1 MLPPIPNPAR
11 PTRLSPR
18 TRFAAAWLGWL
29 LPLTFAF
36 AGPDNTAR
44 AFRVPAG
51 PASDALKQFAEQAQR
66 EILVPSDAV
75 ADVRTQRVFG
85 DYPPREALDRL
96 LAGTRLRALEAAD
109 TGGFVI
115 SPASSEPTGS
125 ADTSASSNP
134 MKTKTKSTLAAIIGW
149 FALGAA
155 TALPAQTPNANSATG
170 TIEGRVS
177 NPGTGE
183 NLELAR
189 ITVEGV
195 ALETFT
201 NADGQYRLAGVPA
214 GAVRV
219 RAFRTGVVAQTLTAT
234 VAPGQIATLNFS
246 LAGFSA
252 RPASVASGDGAV
264 KLDAFTVGAS
274 KEMDGSAIAI
284 NTQRFAPNV
293 MSVVSA
299 DEYAAMTEGGIG
311 ELLKAVPGM
320 AVNIGGGGEPY
331 LLTMNG
337 VPPSAVSVSVNG
349 FSVANATAGTSRQ
362 VGIEQLSMNNISRIE
377 VAFTPTPETT
387 GSALAGTV
395 NMVPR
400 SAFERSKP
408 TYTLTGYVALRDN
421 ERHFNSTPGPVRDPQ
436 PKIRPGLDFSAIVP
450 VNSRFG
456 FTFSASRSS
465 VYTGADFIQRGYR
478 GTALP
483 TTALTAGT
491 AVQAPDTTPDRP
503 YLTDFAIG
511 DQPKLTKRNSFG
523 VTFDFKATPRDRL
536 SLGFMR
542 GFIDFYSNN
551 RVLNFFVNRV
561 APGDFSSD
569 AVRGSGGAGEIRL
582 TNNIGVVGGRVY
594 MPTLTYVHT
603 GPVWRS
609 EAGAGHSHSTRH
621 NHNINDGH
629 FNNTQARRQGVNI
642 AYADINYLRP
652 GTITV
657 TDQATGAVVDP
668 YAIGS
673 YTLTTMNGSALEA
686 ADLQRSAYANLR
698 RDIPGLPLTLKAGL
712 DVRQVIR
719 DTRTDTPTYTFLG
732 ANGTANNA
740 DDAAAPYRDDSFSQ
754 RIAPFGFPRIDWVS
768 NSRLWD
774 QWKERPQYFSLN
786 EVGRYTANVAA
797 SKHAEEII
805 SSAFG
810 RGDLALFS
818 GRLKLVGGLRAE
830 QTNVTG
836 QGQLV
841 DLTRNYSRDAA
852 GRVVTVASPT
862 PADPNRR
869 VPALINPAGTLAA
882 AQLTNVDRGLRAEK
896 EYLRLFPS
904 LNAAYHL
911 RENLIARAGYYWSV
925 GRPDYVQYAGS
936 LTLPDTEQPAG
947 PSNFI
952 TVNNAAIKAWS
963 ARTAKV
969 SLEYYFEQVGLFSV
983 SAFRRDI
990 ENFFGATRF
999 RPTAEFLSLYGL
1011 DPNIYDNYDV
1021 STQYNV
1027 PTPVR
1032 MSGVDFS
1039 YKQALTFLPSWARG
1053 VQVYANASALTAKG
1067 DESNSFQ
1074 GYVPRTVAWGVS
1086 LSRPRY
1092 NLQVKW
1098 NYNSPRRLAP
1108 VATGRGIE
1116 PGTYNWGSKRL
1127 LIDVIGE
1134 YYLSK
1139 RIALFANLNNVGD
1152 APSDNE
1158 IYGPS
1163 TPVAAQFRQ
1172 RINYGSLWTIG
1183 VKGSF

>member
-1 MLPPIPNPAR
+1 
-11 PTRLSPR
+11 
-18 TRFAAAWLGWL
+18 L
-29 LPLTFAF
+29 LALACHVS
-36 AGPDNTAR
+36 AR
-44 AFRVPAG
+44 AQP
-51 PASDALKQFAEQAQR
+51 
-66 EILVPSDAV
+66 
-75 ADVRTQRVFG
+75 
-85 DYPPREALDRL
+85 
-96 LAGTRLRALEAAD
+96 
-109 TGGFVI
+109 
-115 SPASSEPTGS
+115 
-125 ADTSASSNP
+125 
-134 MKTKTKSTLAAIIGW
+134 
-149 FALGAA
+149 
-155 TALPAQTPNANSATG
+155 SATG
-170 TIEGRVS
+170 SLAGRVS
-177 NPGTGE
+177 HPATGE

-189 ITVEGV
+189 ITVEGT

-201 NADGQYRLAGVPA
+201 DADGQYRLANVPA

-219 RAFRTGVVAQTLTAT
+219 RAFRTGVVAQTLSAT
-234 VAPGQIATLNFS
+234 VVGGQTATLNFS
-246 LAGFSA
+246 LEGFSGKPG
-252 RPASVASGDGAV
+252 PAVSGDGAV
-264 KLDAFTVGAS
+264 KLDRFTVGAS
-274 KEMDGSAIAI
+274 KEMDGAAIAI

-293 MSVVSA
+293 MNVVSA
-299 DEYAAMTEGGIG
+299 GEYAAMTEGGIG

-331 LLTMNG
+331 LLQMNG
-337 VPPSAVSVSVNG
+337 VPPSAVPVSVNG

-408 TYTLTGYVALRDN
+408 VYTLTGYVALRDH
-421 ERHFNSTPGPVRDPQ
+421 ERTFRSTPGPVRDPQ

-450 VNSRFG
+450 VNARFG
-456 FTFSASRSS
+456 FTVSASRSS
-465 VYTGADFIQRGYR
+465 VYTGADFIQRGFR
-478 GTALP
+478 GTALV
-483 TTALTAGT
+483 TNGGT
-491 AVQAPDTTPDRP
+491 LPDTTPDRP

-523 VTFDFKATPRDRL
+523 VTLDFKATPRDRL

-561 APGDFSSD
+561 APGDFSPT

-582 TNNIGVVGGRVY
+582 TNNIGVFGGRVY

-603 GPVWRS
+603 GPVWRI

-629 FNNTQARRQGVNI
+629 FNNSQARRQNVNI
-642 AYADINYLRP
+642 AYADISYLRP
-652 GTITV
+652 GTIAV
-657 TDQATGAVVDP
+657 TDATTGAAIDP

-673 YTLTTMNGSALEA
+673 YTLNTVNGTALKA
-686 ADLQRSAYANLR
+686 ADLQRSAYGSIR
-698 RDIPGLPLTLKAGL
+698 RDLPGLPLTLKAGV

-719 DTRTDTPTYTFLG
+719 DSRTDSPTFTFVG

-754 RIAPFGFPRIDWVS
+754 RTAPFGFPRIDWVS
-768 NSRLWD
+768 NGRLWD

-786 EVGRYTANVAA
+786 EVTRYTSAVAA

-805 SSAFG
+805 SSAYV
-810 RGDLALFS
+810 RGDLALLS

-830 QTNVTG
+830 QTNVKG
-836 QGQLV
+836 EGQLV
-841 DLTRNYSRDAA
+841 DLTRNYQRDAA

-869 VPALINPAGTLAA
+869 VPAIINAAGTLAA

-904 LNAAYHL
+904 LNAAYNI

-947 PSNFI
+947 PNNFI

-963 ARTAKV
+963 ARTMKV

-983 SAFRRDI
+983 AAFRRDI

-999 RPTAEFLSLYGL
+999 RPTAEFLGLYGL
-1011 DPNIYDNYDV
+1011 DANLYDDFDV

-1027 PTPVR
+1027 PNPVR
-1032 MSGVDFS
+1032 MSGVDFN

-1074 GYVPRTVAWGVS
+1074 GYVPRTVAWGAS

-1098 NYNSPRRLAP
+1098 NYNSPRRQTP

-1127 LIDVIGE
+1127 LLDVIGE
-1134 YYLSK
+1134 YYFFK
-1139 RIALFANLNNVGD
+1139 RFAVFANLNNIAD
-1152 APSDNE
+1152 EPSDLA

-1163 TPVAAQFRQ
+1163 TPTQAQFRQ

>member
-1 MLPPIPNPAR
+1 MIPHLYR
-11 PTRLSPR
+11 SVRTGLFSLSV
-18 TRFAAAWLGWL
+18 L
-29 LPLTFAF
+29 LA
-36 AGPDNTAR
+36 
-44 AFRVPAG
+44 
-51 PASDALKQFAEQAQR
+51 
-66 EILVPSDAV
+66 AV
-75 ADVRTQRVFG
+75 A
-85 DYPPREALDRL
+85 AL
-96 LAGTRLRALEAAD
+96 AQ
-109 TGGFVI
+109 
-115 SPASSEPTGS
+115 SPATGI
-125 ADTSASSNP
+125 
-134 MKTKTKSTLAAIIGW
+134 L
-149 FALGAA
+149 
-155 TALPAQTPNANSATG
+155 
-170 TIEGRVS
+170 EGRVS
-177 NPGTGE
+177 HPGTGE

-189 ITVEGV
+189 ITVEGT
-195 ALETFT
+195 ALEAFT
-201 NADGQYRLAGVPA
+201 DADGQYRLAGVPA
-214 GAVRV
+214 GTVRV

-234 VAPGQIATLNFS
+234 VAAGQSATLNFALES
-246 LAGFSA
+246 FGG
-252 RPASVASGDGAV
+252 RPAATSAAGGPI
-264 KLDAFTVGAS
+264 KLDQFTVGAS
-274 KEMDGSAIAI
+274 KEMDGAAIAI

-293 MSVVSA
+293 MNVVSA

-337 VPPSAVSVSVNG
+337 VPPSAVPVSVNG

-408 TYTLTGYVALRDN
+408 VYTLTGYVALRDH
-421 ERHFNSTPGPVRDPQ
+421 ERHFNSTPGPVREPQ
-436 PKIRPGLDFSAIVP
+436 PKIRPGLDFSAVVP
-450 VNSRFG
+450 VNARFG
-456 FTFSASRSS
+456 FTLSASRSS
-465 VYTGADFIQRGYR
+465 VYTGTDFIQRGFR
-478 GTALP
+478 GTALA
-483 TTALTAGT
+483 TNGGT
-491 AVQAPDTTPDRP
+491 LPDTTPDRP

-523 VTFDFKATPRDRL
+523 ITLDFKVTPRDRL

-551 RVLNFFVNRV
+551 RALNFFVNRV
-561 APGDFSSD
+561 APGDFSPA

-603 GPVWRS
+603 GTVWRI

-621 NHNINDGH
+621 NKNINHGH
-629 FNNTQARRQGVNI
+629 FNNAQARRQNVNI
-642 AYADINYLRP
+642 SYADINYLRP

-657 TDQATGAVVDP
+657 TDNATGAVIDP

-673 YTLTTMNGSALEA
+673 YTLTTANGQALNA

-698 RDIPGLPLTLKAGL
+698 RDIPGLPLTLKAGF

-719 DTRTDTPTYTFLG
+719 DTRTDTPTYTFIG

-754 RIAPFGFPRIDWVS
+754 RTAPFGFPKIDWVS
-768 NSRLWD
+768 NWRLWD
-774 QWKERPQYFSLN
+774 QWKDRPQYFALN
-786 EVGRYTANVAA
+786 EVSRYTSNVAA

-805 SSAFG
+805 SSAYL

-818 GRLKLVGGLRAE
+818 GRLKFVGGLRAE
-830 QTNVTG
+830 QTNVKG
-836 QGQLV
+836 EGQLV
-841 DLTRNYSRDAA
+841 DLTRNYQRDAS

-869 VPALINPAGTLAA
+869 VPALTNPAGTLAA

-904 LNAAYHL
+904 LNATYNV
-911 RENLIARAGYYWSV
+911 RENLLARAGYYWSV

-936 LTLPDTEQPAG
+936 LTLPDTEQLPG
-947 PSNFI
+947 PNNFI

-963 ARTAKV
+963 ARTMKL
-969 SLEYYFEQVGLFSV
+969 SLEYYFERVGLLSV
-983 SAFRRDI
+983 AAFRRDI

-999 RPTAEFLSLYGL
+999 RPSADFLGLYGL
-1011 DPNIYDNYDV
+1011 DPNVYDDYDV
-1021 STQYNV
+1021 QTQFNLA
-1027 PTPVR
+1027 TPVR

-1039 YKQALTFLPSWARG
+1039 YKQALTFLPHWARG
-1053 VQVYANASALTAKG
+1053 VQVYANAAALTAKG
-1067 DESNSFQ
+1067 DDSNSFQ

-1108 VATGRGIE
+1108 VAAARGIE
-1116 PGTYNWGSKRL
+1116 PGTYNWGSKRML
-1127 LIDVIGE
+1127 VDVIGE
-1134 YYLSK
+1134 YYFYK
-1139 RIALFANLNNVGD
+1139 RIALFANLNNIGD

-1163 TPVAAQFRQ
+1163 TPTTAQFRQ

>member
-1 MLPPIPNPAR
+1 MTPSTH
-11 PTRLSPR
+11 TRSGFIR
-18 TRFAAAWLGWL
+18 NG
-29 LPLTFAF
+29 
-36 AGPDNTAR
+36 
-44 AFRVPAG
+44 
-51 PASDALKQFAEQAQR
+51 
-66 EILVPSDAV
+66 LVAV
-75 ADVRTQRVFG
+75 AAFF
-85 DYPPREALDRL
+85 ACL
-96 LAGTRLRALEAAD
+96 
-109 TGGFVI
+109 
-115 SPASSEPTGS
+115 S
-125 ADTSASSNP
+125 AV
-134 MKTKTKSTLAAIIGW
+134 
-149 FALGAA
+149 
-155 TALPAQTPNANSATG
+155 AQTPATAILEGRAFNPATG
-170 TIEGRVS
+170 D
-177 NPGTGE
+177 

-189 ITVEGV
+189 ITVEGT
-195 ALETFT
+195 ALATFT
-201 NADGQYRLAGVPA
+201 DADGQYRLVGVSAGT
-214 GAVRV
+214 VRV

-234 VAPGQIATLNFS
+234 LVAGQSTTLNFP
-246 LAGFSA
+246 LEGFSA
-252 RPASVASGDGAV
+252 RPAWAGAGGGTV
-264 KLDAFTVGAS
+264 KLEAFTVGAS

-293 MSVVSA
+293 MNVVSA

-337 VPPSAVSVSVNG
+337 VPPSAVPVSVNG

-408 TYTLTGYVALRDN
+408 VYMLTGYVALRDH
-421 ERHFNSTPGPVRDPQ
+421 ERHFNSTPGPVREPQ
-436 PKIRPGLDFSAIVP
+436 PKIRPGLDFSAVVP
-450 VNSRFG
+450 VNARFG
-456 FTFSASRSS
+456 FTLSASRSS

-483 TTALTAGT
+483 TTALTTGT
-491 AVQAPDTTPDRP
+491 AFQAPDTTPDRP

-523 VTFDFKATPRDRL
+523 VTLDFKATPRDRL

-551 RVLNFFVNRV
+551 RTLNFFVNRV
-561 APGDFSSD
+561 APGDFSPD

-582 TNNIGVVGGRVY
+582 TNAIGVVGGRVY

-603 GPVWRS
+603 GPVWRI

-621 NHNINDGH
+621 NKNINNGH
-629 FNNTQARRQGVNI
+629 FNNTQARRQNVNI
-642 AYADINYLRP
+642 AYSDINYLRP

-657 TDQATGAVVDP
+657 TDNATGAVIDP
-668 YAIGS
+668 YTIGS
-673 YTLTTMNGSALEA
+673 YTLNTVNGSALNA
-686 ADLQRSAYANLR
+686 ADLQRSAYASVR
-698 RDIPGLPLTLKAGL
+698 RDLPGLPLTIKGGV

-719 DTRTDTPTYTFLG
+719 ETRTDTPTYTFVG

-740 DDAAAPYRDDSFSQ
+740 DDTAAPYRDDSFSQ
-754 RIAPFGFPRIDWVS
+754 RTAPFGFPKIDWVS
-768 NSRLWD
+768 NWRLWD
-774 QWKERPQYFSLN
+774 TWKERPQYFALN

-797 SKHAEEII
+797 SKHAEEVI
-805 SSAFG
+805 SSAYL

-830 QTNVTG
+830 QTNVEG
-836 QGQLV
+836 QGQLI
-841 DLTRNYSRDAA
+841 DSTRNYRRDAS
-852 GRVVTVASPT
+852 GRVILDAQNRPT
-862 PADPNRR
+862 
-869 VPALINPAGTLAA
+869 LINAAGTLAA
-882 AQLTNVDRGLRAEK
+882 AQLTTVDRGLRAEK

-904 LNAAYHL
+904 LNAAWNV
-911 RENLIARAGYYWSV
+911 RENVIARAGYYWSV

-936 LTLPDTEQPAG
+936 LTLPDTEQLPG
-947 PSNFI
+947 PNNFI

-963 ARTAKV
+963 AHTMKL

-1011 DPNIYDNYDV
+1011 DPNVYDDYDV

-1027 PTPVR
+1027 PRPVR
-1032 MSGVDFS
+1032 MSGVDFN
-1039 YKQALTFLPSWARG
+1039 YKQALTFLPPWARG
-1053 VQVYANASALTAKG
+1053 VQVYANASALAAKG
-1067 DESNSFQ
+1067 DDSNSFQ
-1074 GYVPRTVAWGVS
+1074 GYVPRTVAAGVS

-1092 NLQVKW
+1092 NIQVKW
-1098 NYNSPRRLAP
+1098 NYNSPRRLNP

-1116 PGTYNWGSKRL
+1116 PGTYNWGSKRTL
-1127 LIDVIGE
+1127 VDVIGE
-1134 YYLSK
+1134 YYFYR
-1139 RIALFANLNNVGD
+1139 RIALFANLNNIGD

-1163 TPVAAQFRQ
+1163 TPALAQFRQ

>member
-11 PTRLSPR
+11 PTLLAPR
-18 TRFAAAWLGWL
+18 TRFAAACLGWL

-44 AFRVPAG
+44 TFRVPAG
-51 PASDALKQFAEQAQR
+51 PASETLKQFAQQAQR

-75 ADVRTQRVFG
+75 AAVRTQRVFG
-85 DYPPREALDRL
+85 DYPPREAIDRL
-96 LAGTRLRALEAAD
+96 LAGTRLRALEAPD

-115 SPASSEPTGS
+115 SPA
-125 ADTSASSNP
+125 TSGPAVAGDAPLSPNT
-134 MKTKTKSTLAAIIGW
+134 MKTKSTLAAIIGW

-155 TALPAQTPNANSATG
+155 TAVPAQSPSAAPATG
-170 TIEGRVS
+170 TLEGRVS
-177 NPGTGE
+177 NPATGE

-189 ITVEGV
+189 ITVEGM

-201 NADGQYRLAGVPA
+201 DAAGQYRLAGVPA

-219 RAFRTGVVAQTLTAT
+219 RAFRTGVVAQTLTAA
-234 VAPGQIATLNFS
+234 VAAGQIATLNFS
-246 LAGFSA
+246 LSGFSA
-252 RPASVASGDGAV
+252 RSASAASGDGAV

-561 APGDFSSD
+561 APGDFSPA

-603 GPVWRS
+603 GPVWRL

-621 NHNINDGH
+621 NHNLNDGH
-629 FNNTQARRQGVNI
+629 FNNSQARRTGVNI
-642 AYADINYLRP
+642 TYTDINYLRP
-652 GTITV
+652 DGIIV
-657 TDQATGAVVDP
+657 TDNATGALVDP
-668 YAIGS
+668 YNIGS
-673 YTLTTMNGSALEA
+673 YRMNTVNGAALEA
-686 ADLQRSAYANLR
+686 ADLQRSAYANISRSLA
-698 RDIPGLPLTLKAGL
+698 GLPLTLKGGL

-719 DTRTDTPTYTFLG
+719 ETRQDSPTFTFVG
-732 ANGTANNA
+732 ADGIANTA
-740 DDAAAPYRDDSFSQ
+740 DDAAAPYRDASFSQ
-754 RIAPFGFPRIDWVS
+754 RTAPFGFPKIDWVS
-768 NSRLWD
+768 NWQLWD
-774 QWKERPQYFSLN
+774 QWKQQPQYYSLN
-786 EVGRYTANVAA
+786 EVGRYTATVAN

-805 SSAFG
+805 SSAYL

-818 GRLKLVGGLRAE
+818 GKLKLVGGLRAE
-830 QTNVTG
+830 QTNVEG

-841 DLTRNYSRDAA
+841 DPTRNYRRDAS
-852 GRVVTVASPT
+852 GRVIVDAQNRPT
-862 PADPNRR
+862 
-869 VPALINPAGTLAA
+869 LINPAGTLAA

-896 EYLRLFPS
+896 EYLRWFPS
-904 LNAAYHL
+904 LNAAWNV
-911 RENLIARAGYYWSV
+911 RENFIARAGYYWSV

-936 LTLPDTEQPAG
+936 LTLPDTEQLPG

-963 ARTAKV
+963 ARTTKL
-969 SLEYYFEQVGLFSV
+969 SLEYYFEKVGLVSV

-999 RPTAEFLSLYGL
+999 RPTAEFLNLYGL
-1011 DPNIYDNYDV
+1011 DPKIYDDYDV

-1027 PTPVR
+1027 PTSVR

-1139 RIALFANLNNVGD
+1139 RIALFANLNNISD

>member
-1 MLPPIPNPAR
+1 MLTA
-11 PTRLSPR
+11 
-18 TRFAAAWLGWL
+18 
-29 LPLTFAF
+29 AF
-36 AGPDNTAR
+36 AQST
-44 AFRVPAG
+44 
-51 PASDALKQFAEQAQR
+51 
-66 EILVPSDAV
+66 
-75 ADVRTQRVFG
+75 
-85 DYPPREALDRL
+85 
-96 LAGTRLRALEAAD
+96 
-109 TGGFVI
+109 
-115 SPASSEPTGS
+115 PTG
-125 ADTSASSNP
+125 
-134 MKTKTKSTLAAIIGW
+134 TL
-149 FALGAA
+149 
-155 TALPAQTPNANSATG
+155 
-170 TIEGRVS
+170 EGRVS
-177 NPGTGE
+177 NPATGE

-189 ITVEGV
+189 ITVEGT

-201 NADGQYRLAGVPA
+201 DADGQYRLANVPA
-214 GAVRV
+214 GPLRI
-219 RAFRTGVVAQTLTAT
+219 RAFRTGVVAQTLTAN
-234 VAPGQIATLNFS
+234 VAAGQAATLNFS
-246 LAGFSA
+246 LEGFGGKPTGASA
-252 RPASVASGDGAV
+252 TGGPI
-264 KLDAFTVGAS
+264 KLDQFTVGAS
-274 KEMDGSAIAI
+274 KEMDGAAIAI

-331 LLTMNG
+331 LLQMNG
-337 VPPSAVSVSVNG
+337 VPPSAVPVSVNG

-387 GSALAGTV
+387 GSALAGIV

-408 TYTLTGYVALRDN
+408 VYTLTGYVALRDH
-421 ERHFNSTPGPVRDPQ
+421 ERTFRSTPGPVRDPQ
-436 PKIRPGLDFSAIVP
+436 PKIRPGMDFSAVVP
-450 VNSRFG
+450 VNARFG
-456 FTFSASRSS
+456 FTVSASRSS

-478 GTALP
+478 GTALV
-483 TTALTAGT
+483 TNGGT
-491 AVQAPDTTPDRP
+491 LPDTTPDRP
-503 YLTDFAIG
+503 YLTDFGIG

-523 VTFDFKATPRDRL
+523 LTLDFKATPRDRL

-561 APGDFSSD
+561 APGDFSPA

-582 TNNIGVVGGRVY
+582 TNNIGVFGGRVY

-603 GPVWRS
+603 GPVWRL

-629 FNNTQARRQGVNI
+629 FNNSQARRQNVNI

-657 TDQATGAVVDP
+657 TDATTGAAIDP

-673 YTLTTMNGSALEA
+673 YTLNTVNGSALKA
-686 ADLQRSAYANLR
+686 ADLQRSAYGSVR

-712 DVRQVIR
+712 DVRQVVR
-719 DTRTDTPTYTFLG
+719 DTRTDSPTFTFVG

-754 RIAPFGFPRIDWVS
+754 RTAPFGFPRIDWVS
-768 NSRLWD
+768 NGRLWD
-774 QWKERPQYFSLN
+774 QWKERPQYFTGN
-786 EVGRYTANVAA
+786 ETTRYTSAVAA

-805 SSAFG
+805 SSAYL
-810 RGDLALFS
+810 RGDLTLLS
-818 GRLKLVGGLRAE
+818 GRLKLVGGVRAE
-830 QTNVTG
+830 QTNVKG

-841 DLTRNYSRDAA
+841 DPTGNYQRDSA

-869 VPALINPAGTLAA
+869 VPVLIATAGTLAA
-882 AQLTNVDRGLRAEK
+882 VQLTNIDRGLHAEK

-904 LNAAYHL
+904 LNAAYNV

-969 SLEYYFEQVGLFSV
+969 SLEYYFERVGLFSV
-983 SAFRRDI
+983 AAFRRDI

-999 RPTAEFLSLYGL
+999 RPSAEFLGLYGL
-1011 DPNIYDNYDV
+1011 DPTTYDDYDV

-1067 DESNSFQ
+1067 DDSNSFQ

-1092 NLQVKW
+1092 NVQVKW
-1098 NYNSPRRLAP
+1098 NYNSPRRQTPIAL
-1108 VATGRGIE
+1108 GRGIE
-1116 PGTYNWGSKRL
+1116 PGTYNWGSKRM

-1134 YYLSK
+1134 YYVYK
-1139 RIALFANLNNVGD
+1139 RIALFANLNNIGD

-1163 TPVAAQFRQ
+1163 TPVLAQFRQ

>member
-1 MLPPIPNPAR
+1 MK
-11 PTRLSPR
+11 T
-18 TRFAAAWLGWL
+18 
-29 LPLTFAF
+29 LPLFLLF
-36 AGPDNTAR
+36 L
-44 AFRVPAG
+44 
-51 PASDALKQFAEQAQR
+51 SALLLVAAPTHGQA
-66 EILVPSDAV
+66 P
-75 ADVRTQRVFG
+75 
-85 DYPPREALDRL
+85 
-96 LAGTRLRALEAAD
+96 
-109 TGGFVI
+109 
-115 SPASSEPTGS
+115 
-125 ADTSASSNP
+125 
-134 MKTKTKSTLAAIIGW
+134 
-149 FALGAA
+149 
-155 TALPAQTPNANSATG
+155 ATG
-170 TIEGRVS
+170 AIEGRVS
-177 NPGTGE
+177 NPATGE

-189 ITVEGV
+189 ITVEGT
-195 ALETFT
+195 ALEAFT
-201 NADGQYRLAGVPA
+201 DADGQYRLAGVPA

-234 VAPGQIATLNFS
+234 VAAGQIATLNFS
-246 LAGFSA
+246 LEGFSSA
-252 RPASVASGDGAV
+252 RPATGSSAAAGGTV

-293 MSVVSA
+293 MNVVSA

-331 LLTMNG
+331 LLQMNG
-337 VPPSAVSVSVNG
+337 VPPSAVPVSLNG

-400 SAFERSKP
+400 SAFERSRP
-408 TYTLTGYVALRDN
+408 VYTLTGYVALRDH
-421 ERHFNSTPGPVRDPQ
+421 ERTFRSTPGPVREPQ
-436 PKIRPGLDFSAIVP
+436 PKIRPGLDLSAVVP
-450 VNSRFG
+450 VNERFG
-456 FTFSASRSS
+456 FTISASRSS
-465 VYTGADFIQRGYR
+465 VYTGADFIQRGFR
-478 GTALP
+478 GTALV
-483 TTALTAGT
+483 TNGGT
-491 AVQAPDTTPDRP
+491 LPDTTPDRP

-523 VTFDFKATPRDRL
+523 ITLDFKATPRDRL

-551 RVLNFFVNRV
+551 HTLNFFVNRV
-561 APGDFSSD
+561 APGDFSPT

-582 TNNIGVVGGRVY
+582 TNAIGVFGGRVY

-603 GPVWRS
+603 GPVWRI

-621 NHNINDGH
+621 NHNINHGH
-629 FNNTQARRQGVNI
+629 FNNAQARRQNVNI
-642 AYADINYLRP
+642 GYADINYLRP

-657 TDQATGAVVDP
+657 TDNATGAVIDP

-673 YTLTTMNGSALEA
+673 YTLTTANGSALNA

-698 RDIPGLPLTLKAGL
+698 RDIPGLPLTLKGGL

-719 DTRTDTPTYTFLG
+719 DTRTDSPTYTFVG

-740 DDAAAPYRDDSFSQ
+740 DDAAAPHRDESFSQ
-754 RIAPFGFPRIDWVS
+754 RTAPFGFPKIDWVS
-768 NSRLWD
+768 NWRLWD
-774 QWKERPQYFSLN
+774 EWKQRPQYFTLN
-786 EVGRYTANVAA
+786 EVGRYTATVAA

-805 SSAFG
+805 SSAYL

-830 QTNVTG
+830 QTNVAG

-841 DLTRNYSRDAA
+841 DPTRNFRRDAT
-852 GRVVTVASPT
+852 GRVIVDAQNRPT
-862 PADPNRR
+862 
-869 VPALINPAGTLAA
+869 LINAAGTLAA
-882 AQLTNVDRGLRAEK
+882 AQLTTVDRGLRAEK

-904 LNAAYHL
+904 LNAAWNV
-911 RENLIARAGYYWSV
+911 RENIIARAGYYWSV
-925 GRPDYVQYAGS
+925 GRPDFVQYAGS
-936 LTLPDTEQPAG
+936 LTLPDTEQLPG
-947 PSNFI
+947 PNNFI

-963 ARTAKV
+963 ARTMKL

-999 RPTAEFLSLYGL
+999 RPTAEFLGVYGL
-1011 DPNIYDNYDV
+1011 DPNIYDDYDV

-1027 PTPVR
+1027 TNPVR
-1032 MSGVDFS
+1032 MSGVDFN
-1039 YKQALTFLPSWARG
+1039 YKQALTFLPHWARG

-1067 DESNSFQ
+1067 DDSNSFQ
-1074 GYVPRTVAWGVS
+1074 GYVPRTVAMGVS

-1092 NLQVKW
+1092 NVQVKW
-1098 NYNSPRRLAP
+1098 NYNSPRRQAP
-1108 VATGRGIE
+1108 VAPGRGIE
-1116 PGTYNWGSKRL
+1116 PGTYNWGSKRTL
-1127 LIDVIGE
+1127 VDVIGE
-1134 YYLSK
+1134 YYFYK
-1139 RIALFANLNNVGD
+1139 RIALFANLNNIGD

-1163 TPVAAQFRQ
+1163 TPTAAQFRQ